1 MSDVQVSVQQI
12 GDTPTSQGF
21 ARDHRVLVDRPPAK
35 GGADRGPLGGEMMLL
50 SLGGCY
56 MSTLIAAARAR
67 DLDPSDLHVTVQAD
81 IGGNP
86 QQFQTATMTVYGQ
99 TADEATLQKAIEIAE
114 RSCLVT
120 NTLKGSMAISVR
132 RAQPEEVTY

>member
-1 MSDVQVSVQQI
+1 MSDVQVNVAQI
-12 GDTPTSQGF
+12 GKTPTSQGL

-35 GGADRGPLGGEMMLL
+35 GGADRGPLGGELMLL

-56 MSTLIAAARAR
+56 LSTLIAAARAR
-67 DLDPSDLHVTVQAD
+67 DLDIADVHVTVGAD

-86 QQFQTATMTVYGQ
+86 QQFERATMTVHGE
-99 TADEATLQKAIEIAE
+99 TSDEATFQKAIEIAE

-120 NTLKGSMAISVR
+120 NTLKGGMTIEVR
-132 RAQPEEVTY
+132 RARPEDK